1 MKTAQVMNLTVS
13 TLACP
18 DWSLAQIIDACA
30 AADVGGIDFR
40 GLGVEIDVTRLPEF
54 NEDLEPTLAQL
65 RTHNLTIPCFNTSV
79 TLICPSAQRWQ
90 EMLDEAHRYATLA
103 GKTHTPFLRIFGGAV
118 PKHVSHDEGLAM
130 AARHLRQIV
139 KICKPHHTQPLVETH
154 DDWSTSSAARNL
166 LHEFDPSDAALLWDV
181 ESTYRAGETPRD
193 TAESLRRHIRHIH
206 LKDSLRASGNIVP
219 KLLGEGDVPLADV
232 FTALR
237 GIGYDGW
244 ICLET
249 EKRWHPEVA
258 PAPEVSIPHFARFM
272 KSMA

>member
-1 MKTAQVMNLTVS
+1 MNLTVS

-18 DWSLAQIIDACA
+18 DWSLAQIIEACA
-30 AADVGGIDFR
+30 AAGIGGVDFR
-40 GLGVEIDVTRLPEF
+40 GLGAEIDVTRLPEF
-54 NEDLEPTLAQL
+54 NADLDQTLTLL
-65 RTHNLTIPCFNTSV
+65 RAHNLKVPCFNTSV

-103 GKTHTPFLRIFGGAV
+103 GKTQTPFLRIFGGAL

-139 KICKPHHTQPLVETH
+139 KICKPHQTQPLLETH
-154 DDWSTSSAARNL
+154 DHWSTSSAAREL
-166 LHEFDPSDAALLWDV
+166 LHEFDPNDAALLWDV
-181 ESTYRAGETPRD
+181 ESTFRAGESPRD
-193 TAESLRRHIRHIH
+193 SAESLRRHLRHIH
-206 LKDSLRASGNIVP
+206 LKDSLRASGKVIP
-219 KLLGEGDVPLADV
+219 KLLGEGDVPLAEV
-232 FTALR
+232 FAALR

-258 PAPEVSIPHFARFM
+258 PAPEVSLPHFARFM
-272 KSMA
+272 KAVA